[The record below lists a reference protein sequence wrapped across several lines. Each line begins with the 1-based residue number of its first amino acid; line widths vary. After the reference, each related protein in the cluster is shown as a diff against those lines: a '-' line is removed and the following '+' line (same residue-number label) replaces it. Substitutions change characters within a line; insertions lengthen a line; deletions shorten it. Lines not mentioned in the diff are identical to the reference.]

1 MCERLLF
8 SEVLFLRPFWNAL
21 LLPNEANW
29 HLGKSVITARRMNM
43 SPAVP
48 LIYDY
53 WYIIKSYIIF
63 IHKKAML
70 KQKQNSETRYVLA
83 LLIETASHTNI
94 AQFQIIREDKTVTQ
108 LCISE
113 NMTTSW
119 RNNYTIYFIFH
130 GTLRVIT
137 NCKRP

>member
-1 MCERLLF
+1 M
-8 SEVLFLRPFWNAL
+8 
-21 LLPNEANW
+21 
-29 HLGKSVITARRMNM
+29 
-43 SPAVP
+43 
-48 LIYDY
+48 
-53 WYIIKSYIIF
+53 
-63 IHKKAML
+63 AML
-70 KQKQNSETRYVLA
+70 NKNKILIQDINV

-94 AQFQIIREDKTVTQ
+94 AQFQIIRDDKTVTQ